1 MLSIETERNFERFRR
16 ELLVSCDTSTPTW
29 SPPNENYILE
39 ISEETSG
46 TDEAETEKL
55 STGTRKKEVEE
66 MLQELESISEL
77 ALSLHFP
84 LHVSEFEKDDDT
96 NFHIDWITATTNL
109 RARNY
114 QIPEENRHKCKII
127 SGRII
132 PAMVTTTAAI
142 TGIVCVEAYKLILG
156 LDVSLHCCSSLHLGC
171 ASFSLQKCSRPKKM
185 APYMSDEVLDM
196 VEPIPDGFTCW
207 DKIVI
212 DQGNITIQQLLHQ
225 FPTLHHACTFE
236 SLFFQHGQKHNQDDH
251 LTDQAIWLK
260 HPPSELH
267 ELENQVNLH
276 GTISEVYERCYGKLP
291 EGRNYV
297 VAYGSLTQGSHFVV
311 VPTIQIFFR

>member
-109 RARNY
+109 RARKQWY
-114 QIPEENRHKCKII
+114 QRRVREINRDAT
-127 SGRII
+127 
-132 PAMVTTTAAI
+132 PAKVNQ
-142 TGIVCVEAYKLILG
+142 
-156 LDVSLHCCSSLHLGC
+156 HL
-171 ASFSLQKCSRPKKM
+171 S
-185 APYMSDEVLDM
+185 
-196 VEPIPDGFTCW
+196 
-207 DKIVI
+207 
-212 DQGNITIQQLLHQ
+212 
-225 FPTLHHACTFE
+225 
-236 SLFFQHGQKHNQDDH
+236 NQ
-251 LTDQAIWLK
+251 
-260 HPPSELH
+260 
-267 ELENQVNLH
+267 
-276 GTISEVYERCYGKLP
+276 
-291 EGRNYV
+291 
-297 VAYGSLTQGSHFVV
+297 
-311 VPTIQIFFR
+311 